1 MTINPEESV
10 KLLGVLF
17 DCKLSFNTHVNNLCK
32 KASKQIN
39 VMKRFSKIL
48 SEKHKL
54 AIFQSFLLSNFDYCP
69 IIWNFCSKAKA
80 RLIEKM
86 QERGLRYV
94 YNDSTSSYKDL
105 LKRTKRETMCNIRLK
120 KIAIQVYKC
129 VHKIGPSYLH
139 DSFNQTETTYDMR
152 DKSKLIQPKVN
163 TVTHGL
169 LSFQYHGAKIWN
181 NLPNVMKQ
189 ASTISKF
196 KLMLKKYNKPL
207 CACSFCSFAE

>member
-1 MTINPEESV
+1 
-10 KLLGVLF
+10 
-17 DCKLSFNTHVNNLCK
+17 
-32 KASKQIN
+32 
-39 VMKRFSKIL
+39 
-48 SEKHKL
+48 
-54 AIFQSFLLSNFDYCP
+54 
-69 IIWNFCSKAKA
+69 
-80 RLIEKM
+80 M

-163 TVTHGL
+163 TVT
-169 LSFQYHGAKIWN
+169 
-181 NLPNVMKQ
+181 
-189 ASTISKF
+189 
-196 KLMLKKYNKPL
+196 
-207 CACSFCSFAE
+207 